1 LNLQRI
7 ASKAIASSV
16 GLQESEMG
24 GLQGILSQATVYLP
38 TAPSGLEPEVFAF
51 KERDVANYT
60 TGQNLKYWM
69 PEQGLNLHFSVQS
82 AATCH

>member
-1 LNLQRI
+1 LGYKSEKRE
-7 ASKAIASSV
+7 V
-16 GLQESEMG
+16 YRGLT
-24 GLQGILSQATVYLP
+24 QATVYLP

-60 TGQNLKYWM
+60 TGQRNEMEWM